1 MIDQELKARLD
12 LIPRL
17 RCKQLLGVGVVA
29 ERSLFE
35 TKKRFYHGGSS
46 SSFFFTSRSTKLMPV
61 GSGSAGLAG
70 LVEGNWPFTTASTS
84 RAVPS
89 DLPWKK
95 TSTRAGSRGSKRA
108 STVSP
113 ARWGGAS

>member
-1 MIDQELKARLD
+1 MMIDQELKTRLD
-12 LIPRL
+12 LAPGL
-17 RCKQLLGVGVVA
+17 RSKQLLRVGVVA

-35 TKKRFYHGGSS
+35 TEERFYHGGSS
-46 SSFFFTSRSTKLMPV
+46 LLFFTSRSTKLIPV
-61 GSGSAGLAG
+61 GSGSAALAG
-70 LVEGNWPFTTASTS
+70 LVEGNWLFTTASTS

-95 TSTRAGSRGSKRA
+95 ISTRAGSRGSKRA